1 MLRMPRSC
9 DTPTVRRGLAAVV
22 VITLLAGAARADDT
36 PPSATPDIT
45 TPWIDLHPSAVL
57 TNVADDQP
65 ADHRVV
71 AGVGMGALYATLCT
85 FSFYA
90 WYAQH
95 KPLAQYKFGGDGW
108 LGYRTYAGG
117 ADKFGHAWSTMA
129 LARLGTEILSAGG
142 YDRNTSILVG
152 TALSELYF
160 IGVEVSDGFYF
171 EFSFS
176 DATGDTVGMLLA
188 LALMYSPRL
197 DEMFDFRVQY
207 LPSPEYRYD
216 LTTPGA
222 PGRLNIDDD
231 YNGQT
236 YLLAYHLGSI
246 HALRDMKY
254 GTLARFVDIT
264 AGFDTRGY
272 KPTPVTGDLPAM
284 DHHQNLFIGV
294 SLNAQGLFDWLLEGR
309 HHEGLRKVSHGVFE
323 VFNIP
328 KTSAAVLEYTRTPTE
343 LPTTME

>member
-1 MLRMPRSC
+1 MPRLPRSC
-9 DTPTVRRGLAAVV
+9 DTTDGAKGLAAVV
-22 VITLLAGAARADDT
+22 VLTLLATAARADDA
-36 PPSATPDIT
+36 PAAPTPDT
-45 TPWIDLHPSAVL
+45 TPWIDLHPVAVL
-57 TNVADDQP
+57 THVAEPP
-65 ADHRVV
+65 ADHEVA

-129 LARLGTEILSAGG
+129 LARLGAEIMSAGG

-176 DATGDTVGMLLA
+176 DATGDTIGALLA
-188 LALMYSPRL
+188 LAFMYSPRL

-207 LPSPEYRYD
+207 LPSSEYAHD

-284 DHHQNLFIGV
+284 DHHQNLFVGV
-294 SLNAQGLFDWLLEGR
+294 SLNAQGLFDWLFEGR
-309 HHEGLRKVSHGVFE
+309 HEGVRKVTHGTFE

-328 KTSAAVLEYTRTPTE
+328 KTSAAVLQYTRTPSE

>member
-1 MLRMPRSC
+1 MLPLSGSGC
-9 DTPTVRRGLAAVV
+9 DKRTVRRALILVLFV
-22 VITLLAGAARADDT
+22 AGTARADA
-36 PPSATPDIT
+36 PATQ
-45 TPWIDLHPSAVL
+45 PWIDLAPANVLTTVAERPAKEPHRLGAVL
-57 TNVADDQP
+57 TMGGLY
-65 ADHRVV
+65 
-71 AGVGMGALYATLCT
+71 GVLST

-90 WYAQH
+90 WYRQH

-108 LGYRTYAGG
+108 LGWRTYAGG
-117 ADKFGHAWSTMA
+117 ADKLGHAWSTMA
-129 LARLGTEILSAGG
+129 LARLGTEVMQGWG
-142 YDRNTSILVG
+142 YDRDKSILIG
-152 TALSELYF
+152 TGLSELYF
-160 IGVEVSDGFYF
+160 LGVEVSDGFYF
-171 EFSFS
+171 ELSFS
-176 DATGDTVGMLLA
+176 DLAGDTVGALVA

-207 LPSPEYRYD
+207 LPSNEYVHD

-254 GTLARFVDIT
+254 GTLARFVDVT
-264 AGFDTRGY
+264 FGFDTRGY
-272 KPTPVTGDLPAM
+272 KPTPATGDLPAM

-294 SLNAQGLFDWLLEGR
+294 SLNAQGVFDWLLEGGR
-309 HHEGLRKVSHGVFE
+309 HETLRKLTHGTFE

-328 KTSAAVLEYTRTPTE
+328 YTSAIVPGLEYTRTPPE
-343 LPTTME
+343 LPTTAE